1 MKTFN
6 LDKVNLTNKV
16 IVHSIDCSGQIRRRL
31 LDLGIC
37 KGTAITPIFRSITG
51 DSTAYLVRGST
62 IALRKEDAKNIQ
74 VVLNND

>member
-6 LDKVNLTNKV
+6 LDKVNLKNKV
-16 IVHSIDCSGQIRRRL
+16 IVHSLDCSGQIRRRL

-37 KGTAITPIFRSITG
+37 RGTAITPIFRSITG

-74 VVLNND
+74 VILNNY

>member
-16 IVHSIDCSGQIRRRL
+16 IVHSLDCSGQIRRRL